1 MPHALKLVAS
11 ALGFAALGPVS
22 FAEPWELILPVP
34 QRGEIQQVATL
45 ENGDLLVSG
54 ELAKSSP
61 HYSDGWLAR
70 YSSAGEEV
78 WSRTISEVQSRTF
91 IQMMVTRDQVYVLG
105 AHNDPYA
112 DFSGARGFVL
122 SLSLDGAMQ
131 WGTRLSET
139 GAGILPASVQVLESG
154 DLLVLGSLLLA
165 PEGLTDRMA
174 YSARLTSE
182 GKPIWSYRS
191 QPGDPYFSDVIPP
204 KPTIFTLKEGERP
217 EAPGP
222 VIERTSGELD
232 VFIRRLDMLSGP
244 SPIGRCE
251 VISAEG
257 KRLSGA
263 DCENVDQVRTRDK
276 SLALFVAE
284 IVIPAFVS
292 PPPLKISKTGPAGD
306 TLWTWKYA
314 GPERAGLTDIL
325 PLEDGGLI
333 GAGYVIRK
341 DGADRMHVYDAIL
354 FRLDSSGREV
364 WFHDFASDGR
374 DVFAGLAALSPDEFY
389 VVGHTG
395 AGDAAD
401 WNPWIIR
408 MGIDGVRPAPAE

>member
-1 MPHALKLVAS
+1 MPQALKLLAL
-11 ALGFAALGPVS
+11 ALGFAALGPAS
-22 FAEPWELILPVP
+22 LAEPWELILPAP
-34 QRGEIQQVATL
+34 QRGEIDQVTVLAS
-45 ENGDLLVSG
+45 GDLLVSG

-61 HYSDGWLAR
+61 RFSDGWLAR
-70 YSSAGEEV
+70 YSPTGEEV
-78 WSRTISEVQSRTF
+78 WSRTISEVQSRTE
-91 IQMMVTRDQVYVLG
+91 IRMMVTRDNVYLFG
-105 AHNDPYA
+105 AHIPPFA
-112 DFSGARGFVL
+112 HFSGATGFVL
-122 SLSLDGAMQ
+122 SLSLDGSMQ
-131 WGTRLSET
+131 WGTRLVEEDGGVLLS
-139 GAGILPASVQVLESG
+139 GLQVLVSG
-154 DLLVLGSLLLA
+154 DLLVLGSLVLA
-165 PEGLTDRMA
+165 SNGLNDRMGYA
-174 YSARLTSE
+174 ARLTSE

-204 KPTIFTLKEGERP
+204 KPTIFALKEGERP

-232 VFIRRLDMLSGP
+232 VFIRRLDFGFGP
-244 SPIGRCE
+244 SPIARCE
-251 VISAEG
+251 VISVEG

-263 DCENVDQVRTRDK
+263 ECENVQQVRALDK
-276 SLALFVAE
+276 SLAPFVAE
-284 IVIPAFVS
+284 TVIPAFVR
-292 PPPLKISKTGPAGD
+292 PPPLEISKAGPAGEI
-306 TLWTWKYA
+306 LWSWKYA

-333 GAGYVIRK
+333 GAGYIIRQ
-341 DGADRMHVYDAIL
+341 DGADKMHLYDAIL

-364 WFHDFASDGR
+364 WLHDFASDRR

-408 MGIDGVRPAPAE
+408 MGIDGVRPARSE